1 MVSTLA
7 PNETETVSRE
17 TLERYWDEVISAHG
31 PARTI
36 GVNMMA
42 PFGDRQSLSTN
53 SLMVFLPLYLVTS
66 FLNCRGCGSCCKPNA
81 RKWDKGIILT
91 REEILTLRQHANITK
106 RNGHY
111 MMKYPCPL
119 LKNDSCRQYSL
130 RPVACRLF
138 PFNVSHDKKT
148 KQYRHGII
156 MTCPAGKEFY
166 VTIQLFLQELGRY
179 LVECWRIGKQ
189 TFNIPDLETVKLKF
203 EHNQIGQKDLVY
215 MKRLAMKPQLA
226 L

>member
-17 TLERYWDEVISAHG
+17 SLESYWDKVMATRS
-31 PARTI
+31 PTRTI

-42 PFGDRQSLSTN
+42 PFGDRRGPSTN
-53 SLMVFLPLYLVTS
+53 SLMVFLPLYLVAN

-91 REEILTLRQHANITK
+91 REERLTLRQHANITK

-138 PFNVSHDKKT
+138 PFNINLDKT
-148 KQYRHGII
+148 TRQYRHGII
-156 MTCPAGKEFY
+156 MTCPAGKELY
-166 VTIQLFLQELGRY
+166 VTAQLFLQELGNY
-179 LVECWRIGKQ
+179 LQECWRIGKQ
-189 TFNIPDLETVKLKF
+189 TFNISDLETVRLNF
-203 EHNQIGQKDLVY
+203 EHNQIGQEDMAY
-215 MKRLAMKPQLA
+215 MKRLAMQPQLA